1 MGLKNSS
8 RHLMDGFFFFWCKF
22 NFIKPYNAVAYRF
35 FHCVTIYW
43 LASGYSTS
51 FKKYTMGTNKRK
63 RN

>member
-8 RHLMDGFFFFWCKF
+8 RHLMDGFFFFGANLILLNLTMLWH
-22 NFIKPYNAVAYRF
+22 IVF